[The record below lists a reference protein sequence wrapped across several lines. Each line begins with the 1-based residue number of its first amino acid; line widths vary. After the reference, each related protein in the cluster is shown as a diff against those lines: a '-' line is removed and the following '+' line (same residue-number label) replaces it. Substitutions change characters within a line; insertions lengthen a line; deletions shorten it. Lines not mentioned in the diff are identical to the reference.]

1 MNVKEVRPELA
12 IAMVA
17 LLVGAWFGWTIAARS
32 AHTMAIQQDCAH
44 YDSRTGEFKWGT
56 Q

>member
-12 IAMVA
+12 MALVV
-17 LLVGAWFGWTIAARS
+17 LLVGAWFGYVL
-32 AHTMAIQQDCAH
+32 AHRTAQIHAIKNDCAH
-44 YDSRTGEFKWGT
+44 YDTKTGEFKWGT